1 MEKTP
6 DRDNVIELL
15 EQLGEPDDVQALS
28 AARNLH
34 GVISD
39 SGLTWNDLLVPD
51 GEATTEQDHYG
62 DEDFDDADEGEPD
75 FDDADEGEPDF
86 DDEVVPTGEAA
97 ADIKRI
103 VKLLERKD
111 ISAALREEL
120 EGYKEDIE
128 EGDFTAS
135 DRQYLSALQ
144 KRLSGSSKKRT
155 KDD

>member
-1 MEKTP
+1 MENTP

-34 GVISD
+34 GIISG
-39 SGLTWNDLLVPD
+39 SGLTWDDLLVPD
-51 GEATTEQDHYG
+51 GEATTGQDHYG
-62 DEDFDDADEGEPD
+62 DEEFDDADEGKPD
-75 FDDADEGEPDF
+75 CA
-86 DDEVVPTGEAA
+86 DEVVPTGEAA
-97 ADIKRI
+97 ADIKNI

-155 KDD
+155 KAD

>member
-1 MEKTP
+1 MENTP
-6 DRDNVIELL
+6 DRESVIELL
-15 EQLGEPDDVQALS
+15 EQLGETDDSRALS
-28 AARNLH
+28 AARDLH
-34 GVISD
+34 GIIAG
-39 SGLTWNDLLVPD
+39 SGLTWDDLLVPD
-51 GEATTEQDHYG
+51 GEATTGQDHY
-62 DEDFDDADEGEPD
+62 DDADPDDADPDDADEGEPD
-75 FDDADEGEPDF
+75 FN
-86 DDEVVPTGEAA
+86 DEVVSSGEAA

-135 DRQYLSALQ
+135 DRHYLSALQ

>member
-1 MEKTP
+1 MENTP

-28 AARNLH
+28 AALNLH
-34 GVISD
+34 GIISG
-39 SGLTWNDLLVPD
+39 SGLTWDDLLVPD
-51 GEATTEQDHYG
+51 GEATTGQDHDG
-62 DEDFDDADEGEPD
+62 DEE

-97 ADIKRI
+97 ADIKNI

-128 EGDFTAS
+128 EGDFTGS

-144 KRLSGSSKKRT
+144 KRLSGSPKKRT

>member
-34 GVISD
+34 GIISD
-39 SGLTWNDLLVPD
+39 SGLTWDDLLVPD

-75 FDDADEGEPDF
+75 FDD
-86 DDEVVPTGEAA
+86 EVVPTGEAA
-97 ADIKRI
+97 ADIKKI

>member
-1 MEKTP
+1 MEYTP

-34 GVISD
+34 GIISG
-39 SGLTWNDLLVPD
+39 SGLTWDDLLVPD
-51 GEATTEQDHYG
+51 GEATTGQDHYR
-62 DEDFDDADEGEPD
+62 DEE

-97 ADIKRI
+97 ADIKNI
-103 VKLLERKD
+103 VQLLERKD
-111 ISAALREEL
+111 IAAALREEL

>member
-15 EQLGEPDDVQALS
+15 EQLGEPDDVKALS

-34 GVISD
+34 GIISD
-39 SGLTWNDLLVPD
+39 SGLTWDDLLVPD

-62 DEDFDDADEGEPD
+62 DED

-144 KRLSGSSKKRT
+144 KRLSGGSKKRT

>member
-75 FDDADEGEPDF
+75 FDD
-86 DDEVVPTGEAA
+86 EVVPTGEAA
-97 ADIKRI
+97 ADIKQI

-128 EGDFTAS
+128 DGDFTAS

>member
-1 MEKTP
+1 MENTP

-34 GVISD
+34 GIISG
-39 SGLTWNDLLVPD
+39 SGLTWDDLLVPD
-51 GEATTEQDHYG
+51 GEATTGQDHYR
-62 DEDFDDADEGEPD
+62 DEE

-86 DDEVVPTGEAA
+86 DDEVVPTGEAE
-97 ADIKRI
+97 ADIKNI

>member
-1 MEKTP
+1 MENTP

-34 GVISD
+34 GIISG
-39 SGLTWNDLLVPD
+39 SGLTWDDLLVPD
-51 GEATTEQDHYG
+51 GEATTGQDHYG
-62 DEDFDDADEGEPD
+62 DEK

-97 ADIKRI
+97 ADIKNI

>member
-1 MEKTP
+1 MENTP

-34 GVISD
+34 GIISG
-39 SGLTWNDLLVPD
+39 SGLTWDDLLVPD
-51 GEATTEQDHYG
+51 GEATTGQDHDG
-62 DEDFDDADEGEPD
+62 DEE

-97 ADIKRI
+97 ADIKNI

>member
-62 DEDFDDADEGEPD
+62 DED